1 MPTKKPR
8 TKGEK
13 KAAMKTVMKEYAGGK
28 LRSGSKTGPKVKTR
42 AQAVAIGLEESGQ
55 SNRAK
60 KSRDKRLAKA
70 EL

>member
-1 MPTKKPR
+1 MPMRKPR
-8 TKGEK
+8 NKAER
-13 KAAMKTVMKEYAGGK
+13 KAAMKETMGEFKRGK

-42 AQAVAIGLEESGQ
+42 AQAIAIGLEESGQ